1 MAKNFIRKATQHVTR
16 RDKRGKSNI
25 QRKAQGLVAYNTPPP
40 LVPQQSQQQ
49 TEK

>member
-16 RDKRGKSNI
+16 RDKRGNSNI
-25 QRKAQGLVAYNTPPP
+25 QRKAQGLVDYNTPPQ
-40 LVPQQSQQQ
+40 VPQQSQQQ